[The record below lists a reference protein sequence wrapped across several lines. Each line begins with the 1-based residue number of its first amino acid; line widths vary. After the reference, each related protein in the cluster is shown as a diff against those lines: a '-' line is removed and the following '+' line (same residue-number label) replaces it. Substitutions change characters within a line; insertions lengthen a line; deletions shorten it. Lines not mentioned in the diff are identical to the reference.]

1 MNKVHVK
8 KGDKVVVLAGKDK
21 GKKSQI
27 LSVNP
32 TEHRVVVADVNILV
46 HHNKPKKQGEK
57 GGIVKAPGAIDC
69 SNVQVICPVCGKAT
83 RIAHSKNDK
92 KKSIRICK
100 KCGAVLDTKTKVA
113 TKKSSEK
120 KTEKKTAPKKENK
133 E

>member
-8 KGDKVVVLAGKDK
+8 KGDKIVVLAGKDK

-69 SNVQVICPVCGKAT
+69 SNVQVICPVCNKAT
-83 RIAHSKNDK
+83 RIAHSKDDK
-92 KKSIRICK
+92 NKSVRICK
-100 KCGAVLDTKTKVA
+100 KCGAVLDTKVKA

-120 KTEKKTAPKKENK
+120 KAEKKPAVKKENK